1 MASCP
6 PVGTIWGCCVTFR
19 IHIES
24 MDSTSASLLRRLQQ
38 PNQEAAWQ
46 RFVDLYAPLLFHW
59 GRNHGLSTSDAA
71 DLSQDV
77 LATLIDKLPEFQ
89 YDPKRRFRGWL
100 RTITLNRAND
110 LHRRN
115 AARPAAG
122 LDAPSQDVSVAS
134 EVDLFAEQEYR
145 RYLVQRALK
154 VMRAEFRYE
163 SWQSCWKVIVEE
175 QTVPAT
181 ARALGI
187 SENSVRIAKCRVLK
201 RLREELQGLL
211 E

>member
-1 MASCP
+1 
-6 PVGTIWGCCVTFR
+6 
-19 IHIES
+19 
-24 MDSTSASLLRRLQQ
+24 MDSTSASLLRRLQY
-38 PNQEAAWQ
+38 PNEQAAWQ
-46 RFVDLYAPLLFHW
+46 RFVQLYAPLIFYW
-59 GRNHGLSTSDAA
+59 GTNHGLNGTDAA

-110 LHRRN
+110 FHRRN
-115 AARPAAG
+115 AARPATG
-122 LDAPSQDVSVAS
+122 LDDPNQDISVAS

-145 RYLVQRALK
+145 KYLVQRALK
-154 VMRAEFRYE
+154 VMRAEFQFE
-163 SWQSCWKVIVEE
+163 SWQACWKVVVEG
-175 QTVPAT
+175 QTVPET
-181 ARALGI
+181 AQELGI
-187 SENSVRIAKCRVLK
+187 SENSVRIAKCRVLN